1 MKRIL
6 QALGAF
12 ALSISLFGTLIA
24 PAWAAEPTA
33 KPKEASYAGY
43 LVSVD
48 PTAAVAAVVTGE
60 EAQLS
65 WTDMAAYEEMEEL
78 LPISEE
84 LGIYKAG
91 DLSEIRSM
99 VYAGLVTQVEPDY
112 EAELFD
118 ITSTDFLVSTAPNDE
133 YISYQYNLNSTTG
146 ISVWSG
152 WEAGLTGAG
161 VTVAVIDSGL
171 NYSHVDVPVKI
182 ARGRAFYYKE
192 AVNGLYS
199 LTVNGVKKKYNYY
212 GNSNVS
218 ALGDEMGHG
227 TMVSGI
233 IASPA
238 NNGKNVAGIAPGVTI
253 IPIKCFTKEEG
264 KLGGYVS
271 NLISGINFAVENGAD
286 IINMSWGIKSRSTA
300 LEQAITAASNAGCI
314 LVAAAGNDGTSGVVQ
329 YPAGYSSVISVGA
342 TDQSGN
348 LADYSQRNSTI
359 DLCAPGTNI
368 YSISATNSTLSA
380 RGSGTSFASPA
391 VVAAIALLKESSPTL
406 TQEDFLNLIQ
416 DSCDPVGEDNTYAG
430 EGRLNLKKLLD
441 KMGHAGV
448 IRQVSSNSVAVQAS
462 FHPEEGVQVPSDG
475 VIVLLC
481 GYNGTGHLLQSTV
494 SVAEKGSYGSYRVAA
509 AFDDSNIT
517 TFRAFFLKAD
527 GSLAAL
533 CEGQEC
539 SVVGQ

>member
-12 ALSISLFGTLIA
+12 ALSISLFGTLTA

-33 KPKEASYAGY
+33 KPEEASYAGY

-48 PTAAVAAVVTGE
+48 PTATVAAVVTGE

-65 WTDMAAYEEMEEL
+65 WTDMAAYKEMEEL

-99 VYAGLVTQVEPDY
+99 VYAGLVSQVEPDY

-118 ITSTDFLVSTAPNDE
+118 ITSTDFLVSTTPNDE
-133 YISYQYNLNSTTG
+133 YISYQYNLNNTAG
-146 ISVWSG
+146 ISVRSG

-199 LTVNGVKKKYNYY
+199 LTVNGVTKKYNYY
-212 GNSNVS
+212 GNSNIS

-227 TMVSGI
+227 SMVSGI

-238 NNGKNVAGIAPGVTI
+238 NNRTNIAGIAPGVTL

-286 IINMSWGIKSRSTA
+286 IINMSWGIRSRSTA

-314 LVAAAGNDGTSGVVQ
+314 LVAAAGNDGSSTVQ
-329 YPAGYSSVISVGA
+329 YPAGYSNVISVGA
-342 TDQSGN
+342 TDQTGD
-348 LADYSQRNSTI
+348 LATYSQRNSTI

-368 YSISATNSTLSA
+368 YSISATNATLSA
-380 RGSGTSFASPA
+380 RGSGTSFASPT
-391 VVAAIALLKESSPTL
+391 VAAVIALLKESSPTL
-406 TQEDFLNLIQ
+406 TQGDFLSLIQ
-416 DSCDPVGEDNTYAG
+416 GSCDQVGEDNAYAG
-430 EGRLNLKKLLD
+430 AGRLNLKKLLD

-448 IRQVSSNSVAVQAS
+448 IRQVGSNSVAVQAN
-462 FHPEEGVQVPSDG
+462 FHPKEGVEVPSEG
-475 VIVLLC
+475 VMVLLC
-481 GYNGTGHLLQSTV
+481 GYNGTGHLLQSTI
-494 SVAEKGSYGSYRVAA
+494 SVANKDSYGSYRVAA